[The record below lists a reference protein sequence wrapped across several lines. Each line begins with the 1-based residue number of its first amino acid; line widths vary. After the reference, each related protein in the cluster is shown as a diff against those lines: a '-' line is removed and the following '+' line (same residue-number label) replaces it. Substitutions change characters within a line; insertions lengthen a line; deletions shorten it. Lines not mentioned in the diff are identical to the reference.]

1 MTTSNQKMPTQ
12 NKILKT
18 YGLNNRHILFTGTN
32 FVVFS
37 DDTTD
42 MIMRGRCEK
51 QKTALYSGQ
60 TLISIEKKDCDAL
73 WSRIEEL
80 SISRANSSFTLSSL
94 VIQKLKKSI
103 SNLNA
108 THIRFYN
115 DESKLK
121 IVVFDYIKFHSEYR
135 LPRKVSQTVRYHE
148 TLINVMSDFSVSL
161 LASSFTRLPT
171 EELNFRIGE
180 NGITQVTVEKSET
193 SYLLRNQKLIEPMTV
208 FHSSQV
214 GRNIC
219 FVFAPKS
226 NLLTA
231 STNQ

>member
-1 MTTSNQKMPTQ
+1 MITMLSTQ
-12 NKILKT
+12 NKILKF
-18 YGLNNRHILFTGTN
+18 YGLGNRYILFTGTN

-37 DDTTD
+37 NDATD
-42 MIMRGRCEK
+42 MIVRGRCEK
-51 QKTALYSGQ
+51 QKSSLYSGQ
-60 TLISIEKKDCDAL
+60 SLTNVEKKDCDAL
-73 WSRIEEL
+73 WSKIKEL
-80 SISRANSSFTLSSL
+80 SITRANTSFTLSSL
-94 VIQKLKKSI
+94 VIQKLKKAI
-103 SNLNA
+103 TDLNA

-115 DESKLK
+115 EESKLK

-148 TLINVMSDFSVSL
+148 TLINVMSDFNVTL
-161 LASSFTRLPT
+161 LTSSFTRLPT

-180 NGITQVTVEKSET
+180 NDITQITVEKSET

-208 FHSSQV
+208 FHSTQV

>member
-1 MTTSNQKMPTQ
+1 MGLTQ

-37 DDTTD
+37 NDATD
-42 MIMRGRCEK
+42 MIVRGRCEK
-51 QKTALYSGQ
+51 QKSALYSGQ
-60 TLISIEKKDCDAL
+60 SLTNVEKKDCDAL
-73 WSRIEEL
+73 WSKIEEL
-80 SISRANSSFTLSSL
+80 SITRANTSFTLSSL
-94 VIQKLKKSI
+94 VIQKLKKAI
-103 SNLNA
+103 TDLNA

-115 DESKLK
+115 EESKLK

-148 TLINVMSDFSVSL
+148 TLINVMSDFSVTL
-161 LASSFTRLPT
+161 LTSSFTRLPT
-171 EELNFRIGE
+171 EELNFRIGV

>member
-1 MTTSNQKMPTQ
+1 MITMLSTQ
-12 NKILKT
+12 NKILKF
-18 YGLNNRHILFTGTN
+18 YGLGNRHILFTSTN

-37 DDTTD
+37 NDATD
-42 MIMRGRCEK
+42 MIVRGRCEK
-51 QKTALYSGQ
+51 QKSSLYSGQ
-60 TLISIEKKDCDAL
+60 SLTNVEKKDCDAL
-73 WSRIEEL
+73 WSKIEEL
-80 SISRANSSFTLSSL
+80 LITRANTSFTLSSL
-94 VIQKLKKSI
+94 VIQKLKKAI
-103 SNLNA
+103 TDLNA

-115 DESKLK
+115 EESKLK

-148 TLINVMSDFSVSL
+148 TLINVMSDFSVTL
-161 LASSFTRLPT
+161 LTSSFTRLPT

-208 FHSSQV
+208 FHSTQV

-219 FVFAPKS
+219 FVFAPKL
-226 NLLTA
+226 NPLTA

>member
-1 MTTSNQKMPTQ
+1 MGLTQ

-32 FVVFS
+32 FVEFS
-37 DDTTD
+37 NDATD
-42 MIMRGRCEK
+42 MIVRGRGEK
-51 QKTALYSGQ
+51 QKSALYSGQ
-60 TLISIEKKDCDAL
+60 SLTNVEKKDCDAL
-73 WSRIEEL
+73 WSKIEEL
-80 SISRANSSFTLSSL
+80 SITRANTSFTLSSL
-94 VIQKLKKSI
+94 VIQKLKKAI
-103 SNLNA
+103 TDLNA

-115 DESKLK
+115 EESKLK

-148 TLINVMSDFSVSL
+148 TLINVMSDFSVTL
-161 LASSFTRLPT
+161 LTSSFTRLPT
-171 EELNFRIGE
+171 EELNFRIGV